1 MDEEN
6 AYKPVVDDRTAAII
20 LAAGKGERYSG
31 QTHKLLADFRG
42 KPVLQWVIDNVIEA
56 DFTDIYLVSGA
67 INLFEESTLN
77 LSSEKIT
84 VVQNHNFEQGQV
96 TSLRSAIAVASHDG
110 YSSITVGLG
119 DMPLVP
125 SSAWKAVTEAE
136 GQLVTATFTGSRRP
150 PVKIQNELWSLI
162 PISGDEGAR
171 SLLRLRPDLLNEVVC
186 EGSPV
191 DIDTRSDLERW
202 S

>member
-84 VVQNHNFEQGQV
+84 IVQNHNFEQG
-96 TSLRSAIAVASHDG
+96 
-110 YSSITVGLG
+110 
-119 DMPLVP
+119 
-125 SSAWKAVTEAE
+125 
-136 GQLVTATFTGSRRP
+136 
-150 PVKIQNELWSLI
+150 
-162 PISGDEGAR
+162 
-171 SLLRLRPDLLNEVVC
+171 
-186 EGSPV
+186 
-191 DIDTRSDLERW
+191 
-202 S
+202 